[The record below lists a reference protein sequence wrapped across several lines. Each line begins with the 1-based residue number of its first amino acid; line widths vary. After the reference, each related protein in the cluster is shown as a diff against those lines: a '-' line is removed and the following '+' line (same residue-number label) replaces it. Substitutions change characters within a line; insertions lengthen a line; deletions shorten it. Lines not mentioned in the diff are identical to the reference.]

1 MLERLDKIISSQ
13 GEYSRSDVKKLIS
26 SRKIIVD
33 GVVVKTSNVK
43 VDIEKSE
50 VLINNKKLIY
60 KKNLYLILNKP
71 EGFVSSTKDKNDI
84 TVLELVPDS
93 LYREGLFPAGR
104 LDKNTTGL
112 MILTDDGVF
121 AHNILSPK
129 KHVNKKYLVEID
141 IANTE
146 DMVRSFKEGV
156 TLIDGICKTSEMEI
170 IDEYTSYVTLSEGRY
185 HQIKRMFGCF
195 GANVLKLKR
204 VRFGNLDLP
213 NDLNVG
219 ECRELTEEE
228 LKKIQEK

>member
-84 TVLELVPDS
+84 TVLELVPES